1 MANNNLQATLGLDTS
16 DYEKAIKDSKKATE
30 AFESAT
36 RQANEEVKQ
45 QAEQNKKT
53 SKALNE
59 GRNALK
65 NYNASIKELK
75 GQLLQ
80 LEEGSKEYK
89 ATMQK
94 LADEMKRFSDINEVA
109 RMSAN
114 DLGERLSVLTQF
126 GGQIM
131 SGFAVAQGAMG
142 LFGSESENLQKA
154 LLKVQSALAVVQG
167 LQGLEGITKTLPVVK
182 NMVVSLTSA
191 ISKQFLVLMK
201 NPWVALATVLTGV
214 VVYLMSGTE
223 WFKKLTGQIE
233 EATTASN
240 KFGLS
245 QEQINKA
252 QEEANESAKD
262 LLAKYL
268 NLRNEWQ
275 NLTTAQEKN
284 KWISDNKKQFEE
296 LGVSI
301 NSVVEA
307 ENLLIK
313 NTGAFVKALIN
324 RSLINAYQNQM
335 SDITDIYLKAVK
347 DSKNINTKTTLNE
360 LKNSFPEIWDMLKK
374 YTRGNIEGLFKTT
387 GRGLNGYISTLT
399 DNGLWMIQQAIEN
412 YLYTAG
418 EQLGQLILERKTE
431 YQDLLKSNGI
441 KQAATTTTTTPTAP
455 VTATTSKPQNT
466 KPLLENPSNQ
476 DVKSNIE
483 YFWQSV
489 SKTVENSKPQLAP
502 IRLPNVEALLYDYFT
517 KGEQDYKNKAYSQ
530 MARSMGYA
538 YGSQNDYSNRLS
550 ILEELRG
557 KTNDQELIAKIDTEI
572 KDINTQIEALKQQQ
586 LQNSDPEGYK
596 IAETNKA
603 LQEQINLFNGIA
615 DVSKALSG
623 CFDDN
628 TAKWLGFVSQFMSS
642 VSGVLKA
649 YQALTGAAAMKS
661 VAETPVVGW
670 LGMGA
675 ALASTFALF
684 AQLPKFERGGIVQGF
699 DYQGDKVLARVNSG
713 EMVLP
718 RSEQAKLWRA
728 IQGGNLS
735 SSEPQYI
742 EVRVKGKDLVGVLRN
757 YGNKTSKLL

>member
-16 DYEKAIKDSKKATE
+16 DYEKALKDAQKATE
-30 AFESAT
+30 GFEQAT
-36 RQANEEVKQ
+36 RQANEEVKK
-45 QAEQNKKT
+45 QAEENKKT
-53 SKALNE
+53 SKALND
-59 GRNALK
+59 GRSALK

-94 LADEMKRFSDINEVA
+94 LADEMKRFSDINEIA

-114 DLGERLSVLTQF
+114 DLGERLNVLTQF
-126 GGQIM
+126 GGQIA
-131 SGFAVAQGAMG
+131 SGFAVAQGTMG
-142 LFGSESENLQKA
+142 LFGAESENLQKA
-154 LLKVQSALAVVQG
+154 LLKVQSALAVFQG
-167 LQGLEGITKTLPVVK
+167 LQGLEGLSKTLPVVK

-191 ISKQFLVLMK
+191 ISKQFLALMK
-201 NPWVALATVLTGV
+201 NPWVALATVLAGV
-214 VVYLMSGTE
+214 VTYLMSGTE

-245 QEQINKA
+245 QEQIEKA

-284 KWISDNKKQFEE
+284 KWISDNKKQFDE

-324 RSLINAYQNQM
+324 RSLINAYKNQM
-335 SDITDIYLKAVK
+335 SHITDIYLKAVK

-418 EQLGQLILERKTE
+418 EQLGLLIQERQTE

-441 KQAATTTTTTPTAP
+441 TTATTTTPTAP

-466 KPLLENPSNQ
+466 KPLIENPSNQ
-476 DVKSNIE
+476 DVKSNID

-489 SKTVENSKPQLAP
+489 SKAVENSSPQLAP
-502 IRLPNVEALLYDYFT
+502 IRLPNPEALLYDYFT
-517 KGEQDYKNKAYSQ
+517 TGEQDYKNKAYSQ
-530 MARSMGYA
+530 MARSFGVA

-628 TAKWLGFVSQFMSS
+628 TAKWLGFVSQFISS
-642 VSGVLKA
+642 VGGVLKA
-649 YQALTGAAAMKS
+649 YQALTAAAAMKS
-661 VAETPVVGW
+661 AAETPVIGW
-670 LGMGA
+670 LSMGA

-699 DYQGDKVLARVNSG
+699 DYQGDRVLARLNSG

-735 SSEPQYI
+735 LSEPQYI

>member
-16 DYEKAIKDSKKATE
+16 DYEKALKDAQKATE
-30 AFESAT
+30 GFEEAT
-36 RQANEEVKQ
+36 RQANEQVKK
-45 QAEQNKKT
+45 QAEENKKT
-53 SKALNE
+53 SKALND
-59 GRNALK
+59 GRSALK

-94 LADEMKRFSDINEVA
+94 LADEMKRFSDINEIA

-126 GGQIM
+126 GGQIA
-131 SGFAVAQGAMG
+131 SGFSVAQGAMG
-142 LFGSESENLQKA
+142 LFGAESENLQKG
-154 LLKVQSALAVVQG
+154 LLKVQSALAIVQG

-191 ISKQFLVLMK
+191 ISKQFLALMK
-201 NPWVALATVLTGV
+201 NPWVALATVLAGV
-214 VVYLMSGTE
+214 ITYLASGTD

-233 EATTASN
+233 EATSASN

-307 ENLLIK
+307 ENLLIN

-418 EQLGQLILERKTE
+418 KQLGQLILERKTE

-441 KQAATTTTTTPTAP
+441 KQATTTTT
-455 VTATTSKPQNT
+455 TTSKPQNT

-489 SKTVENSKPQLAP
+489 SKTVENAKPQLAP

-530 MARSMGYA
+530 MARSMGVA
-538 YGSQNDYSNRLS
+538 YGSEDDLNSRLG
-550 ILEELRG
+550 ILQSLRG

-586 LQNSDPEGYK
+586 LQTSDPEGYK

-642 VSGVLKA
+642 VSGVLRA

-661 VAETPVVGW
+661 AAETPVIGW
-670 LGMGA
+670 LSMGA

-718 RSEQAKLWRA
+718 RSEQFKLWKA
-728 IQGGNLS
+728 IQSGSFGA
-735 SSEPQYI
+735 SEPQYI

>member
-16 DYEKAIKDSKKATE
+16 EYQKNLEAAQKATE
-30 AFESAT
+30 GFEEAT
-36 RQANEEVKQ
+36 RQANEEVKK
-45 QAEQNKKT
+45 QAEENKKT
-53 SKALNE
+53 SKALND
-59 GRNALK
+59 GRSALK

-94 LADEMKRFSDINEVA
+94 LADEMKRFSDINEIA

-126 GGQIM
+126 GGQIA
-131 SGFAVAQGAMG
+131 SGFAVAQGTMG
-142 LFGSESENLQKA
+142 LFGAESENLQKA
-154 LLKVQSALAVVQG
+154 LVKVQSALAIFQG
-167 LQGLEGITKTLPVVK
+167 LQGLEGISKTLPVVK

-191 ISKQFLVLMK
+191 ISKQFLALMK
-201 NPWVALATVLTGV
+201 NPWITLATVLAGV
-214 VVYLMSGTE
+214 VTYLVSGTE

-245 QEQINKA
+245 QEQIEKA
-252 QEEANESAKD
+252 QEDANETASE
-262 LLAKYL
+262 LLSKYL

-275 NLTTAQEKN
+275 NLTTEQEKN

-301 NSVVEA
+301 NSVVDA

-360 LKNSFPEIWDMLKK
+360 LKNSYPEIWDMLQKD
-374 YTRGNIEGLFKTT
+374 TRGNLEGLFKTT

-418 EQLGQLILERKTE
+418 EQLGQLIQERQTE

-441 KQAATTTTTTPTAP
+441 KQATTATTTTPTAP

-489 SKTVENSKPQLAP
+489 SKTVENAKPQLAP

-530 MARSMGYA
+530 LARSMGVA

-572 KDINTQIEALKQQQ
+572 KDINTQIEALEQQQ
-586 LQNSDPEGYK
+586 LQISDPEGYK
-596 IAETNKA
+596 ILKTNEA
-603 LQEQINLFNGIA
+603 LEEQIQLFNGIA

-623 CFDDN
+623 CFDEN
-628 TAKWLGFVSQFMSS
+628 TAKWLNFVSQFMSS

-649 YQALTGAAAMKS
+649 YMALTGAAAMKS
-661 VAETPVVGW
+661 VAETPIIGW

-699 DYQGDKVLARVNSG
+699 DYQGDRVLARLNSG
-713 EMVLP
+713 ELVLP
-718 RSEQAKLWRA
+718 RSDQAKLWKA
-728 IQGGNLS
+728 IQSGNLGS
-735 SSEPQYI
+735 TEPQYI

>member
-1 MANNNLQATLGLDTS
+1 MANNNLQATIGLDTS
-16 DYEKAIKDSKKATE
+16 EYEKALKDAQKATE
-30 AFESAT
+30 GFEEAT
-36 RQANEEVKQ
+36 RQANEEVKK
-45 QAEQNKKT
+45 QAEENKKT
-53 SKALNE
+53 SKALND
-59 GRNALK
+59 GRSALK

-114 DLGERLSVLTQF
+114 DLGERLNVLTQF
-126 GGQIM
+126 GGQIA
-131 SGFAVAQGAMG
+131 SGFAVAQGTMG
-142 LFGSESENLQKA
+142 LFGAESENLQKA
-154 LLKVQSALAVVQG
+154 LLKVQSALAIVQG

-191 ISKQFLVLMK
+191 ISKQFLALMK
-201 NPWVALATVLTGV
+201 NPWVALATVLAGV
-214 VVYLMSGTE
+214 VTYLISGTE
-223 WFKKLTGQIE
+223 WFKKLTGQIN

-245 QEQINKA
+245 QEQITKA
-252 QEEANESAKD
+252 QEEANSTASD

-284 KWISDNKKQFEE
+284 KWISDNKKQFDE
-296 LGVSI
+296 LGISI

-307 ENLLIK
+307 EN
-313 NTGAFVKALIN
+313 ALISNTDAFIQALVN
-324 RSLINAYQNQM
+324 RSLADAYKNQM
-335 SDITDIYLKAVK
+335 DDVASTYLKALS
-347 DSKNINTKTTLNE
+347 DAKNISTTTTWDE
-360 LKNSFPEIWDMLKK
+360 LKNSYPEIWDMLQKD
-374 YTRGNIEGLFKTT
+374 TRGNLEGLFKNSGT
-387 GRGLNGYISTLT
+387 GIGGYIYKLT
-399 DNGLWMIQQAIEN
+399 EDGVKRIPQAIEN
-412 YLYTAG
+412 YLKTTSKV
-418 EQLGQLILERKTE
+418 LGNAIQDLETKS
-431 YQDLLKSNGI
+431 QDLLKSNGI
-441 KQAATTTTTTPTAP
+441 TTTTTTTPTAP

-466 KPLLENPSNQ
+466 KPLIENPSNQ

-489 SKTVENSKPQLAP
+489 SKAVENSSPQLAP
-502 IRLPNVEALLYDYFT
+502 IRLPNVEALLSDYFT
-517 KGEQDYKNKAYSQ
+517 TGEQDYKNKAYSQ
-530 MARSMGYA
+530 MARSIGVA

-572 KDINTQIEALKQQQ
+572 KEIKNQIEALEQQQ
-586 LQNSDPEGYK
+586 LQTSDPEGYK

-642 VSGVLKA
+642 VGGVLKA

-661 VAETPVVGW
+661 VAETPIVGW

-684 AQLPKFERGGIVQGF
+684 AQLPKFEKGGIVGGF
-699 DYQGDKVLARVNSG
+699 SYHNDRVLARLSSG
-713 EMVLP
+713 ELVLP

-728 IQGGNLS
+728 IQSGNFGT
-735 SSEPQYI
+735 SEPQYI

>member
-1 MANNNLQATLGLDTS
+1 MANNNLQATIGLDTS
-16 DYEKAIKDSKKATE
+16 EYEKALKDAQKATE
-30 AFESAT
+30 NFEEAT
-36 RQANEEVKQ
+36 RQANEEVKK
-45 QAEQNKKT
+45 QAEENKKT
-53 SKALNE
+53 SKALND
-59 GRNALK
+59 GRSALK

-126 GGQIM
+126 GGQIA
-131 SGFAVAQGAMG
+131 SGFAVAQGTMG

-154 LLKVQSALAVVQG
+154 LLKVQSALAIFQG

-182 NMVVSLTSA
+182 NMIVSLTSA
-191 ISKQFLVLMK
+191 ISKQFLALMK
-201 NPWVALATVLTGV
+201 NPWVALATVLAGV
-214 VVYLMSGTE
+214 ITYLVSGTE

-245 QEQINKA
+245 QEQITKA
-252 QEEANESAKD
+252 QEEANETASD

-284 KWISDNKKQFEE
+284 KWISDNKKLFEE

-301 NSVVEA
+301 NSVVDA
-307 ENLLIK
+307 ENLLIN

-324 RSLINAYQNQM
+324 RSLINAYKNQM
-335 SDITDIYLKAVK
+335 SDITDIYIKAVK

-418 EQLGQLILERKTE
+418 EQLGLLILERQTE
-431 YQDLLKSNGI
+431 YQDLLKANGI
-441 KQAATTTTTTPTAP
+441 KQATTTPTAP
-455 VTATTSKPQNT
+455 VTATPTATPTATTSKPQNT

-489 SKTVENSKPQLAP
+489 SKAVENSKPQLAP

-530 MARSMGYA
+530 MARSMGVA

-550 ILEELRG
+550 ILGELRG
-557 KTNDQELIAKIDTEI
+557 KTNDQELIAKIDTE
-572 KDINTQIEALKQQQ
+572 
-586 LQNSDPEGYK
+586 
-596 IAETNKA
+596 TNKA
-603 LQEQINLFNGIA
+603 LEEQIQLFNGIA

-623 CFDDN
+623 CFDEN
-628 TAKWLGFVSQFMSS
+628 TAKWLNFVSQFMSS
-642 VSGVLKA
+642 VSGMIEAYKTLTILSALKSA
-649 YQALTGAAAMKS
+649 S
-661 VAETPVVGW
+661 DTPIIGW
-670 LGMGA
+670 LSMGA
-675 ALASTFALF
+675 ALASTLALF
-684 AQLPKFERGGIVQGF
+684 AQLPQFAQGGIVQGF
-699 DYQGDKVLARVNSG
+699 DYQGDKVLARLNSG
-713 EMVLP
+713 ELVLP
-718 RSEQAKLWRA
+718 RTDQAKLWRA
-728 IQGGNLS
+728 IQSGNLGS
-735 SSEPQYI
+735 TEPQYI

>member
-1 MANNNLQATLGLDTS
+1 MANNNLQATIGLDTS
-16 DYEKAIKDSKKATE
+16 EYEKALKDAQKATE
-30 AFESAT
+30 GFEEAT
-36 RQANEEVKQ
+36 RQANEEVKK
-45 QAEQNKKT
+45 QAEENKKT
-53 SKALNE
+53 SKALND
-59 GRNALK
+59 GRSALK

-94 LADEMKRFSDINEVA
+94 LADEMKRFSDINEIA

-114 DLGERLSVLTQF
+114 DLGERLNVLTQF
-126 GGQIM
+126 GGQIA
-131 SGFAVAQGAMG
+131 SGFAVAQGTMG
-142 LFGSESENLQKA
+142 LFGAESENLQKA
-154 LLKVQSALAVVQG
+154 LLKVQSALAIVQG

-191 ISKQFLVLMK
+191 ISTQFLKLMK
-201 NPWVALATVLTGV
+201 NPWVALATVLAGV
-214 VVYLMSGTE
+214 ITYLASGTE

-233 EATTASN
+233 EATSASN

-245 QEQINKA
+245 QEQITKA
-252 QEEANESAKD
+252 QEEANETASD

-275 NLTTAQEKN
+275 NLTTEQQKN

-301 NSVVEA
+301 NSVVDA

-431 YQDLLKSNGI
+431 YQDLLKANGI
-441 KQAATTTTTTPTAP
+441 KQATTTTTTTPTAP
-455 VTATTSKPQNT
+455 VTAITSKPQNT

-530 MARSMGYA
+530 MARSMGVA
-538 YGSQNDYSNRLS
+538 YGLEDDLNSRLG
-550 ILEELRG
+550 ILQSLRRKTDDLEFKG
-557 KTNDQELIAKIDTEI
+557 KINNEI
-572 KDINTQIEALKQQQ
+572 KEIKNQIEALEQQQ
-586 LQNSDPEGYK
+586 LQTSDPEGYK
-596 IAETNKA
+596 ILKTNEA
-603 LQEQINLFNGIA
+603 LQEQIDLFDGIA

-642 VSGVLKA
+642 VSGILRA
-649 YQALTGAAAMKS
+649 YQALTGAAAMRS

-699 DYQGDKVLARVNSG
+699 DYQGDRVLARLNSG
-713 EMVLP
+713 ELVLP
-718 RSEQAKLWRA
+718 RSDQAKLWKA
-728 IQGGNLS
+728 IQSGNLS

>member
-1 MANNNLQATLGLDTS
+1 MANNNLQATIGLDTS
-16 DYEKAIKDSKKATE
+16 EYEKALKDAQKATE
-30 AFESAT
+30 GFEEAT
-36 RQANEEVKQ
+36 RQANEEVKK
-45 QAEQNKKT
+45 QAEENKKT
-53 SKALNE
+53 SKSLND
-59 GRNALK
+59 GRSALK

-94 LADEMKRFSDINEVA
+94 LADEMKRFSDINEIA

-114 DLGERLSVLTQF
+114 DLGERLNVLTQF
-126 GGQIM
+126 GGQIA
-131 SGFAVAQGAMG
+131 SGFAVAQGTMG
-142 LFGSESENLQKA
+142 LFGAESENLQKA
-154 LLKVQSALAVVQG
+154 LLKVQSALAIVQG

-191 ISKQFLVLMK
+191 ISKQFLALMK
-201 NPWVALATVLTGV
+201 NPWVALATVLAGV
-214 VVYLMSGTE
+214 VTYLMSGTE

-245 QEQINKA
+245 QEQIEKA
-252 QEEANESAKD
+252 QEDANETASE

-296 LGVSI
+296 LGFSI

-324 RSLINAYQNQM
+324 RSLINAYKNQM

-387 GRGLNGYISTLT
+387 GRGLNGYIYTLT

-418 EQLGQLILERKTE
+418 EQLGLLIQERQTE

-441 KQAATTTTTTPTAP
+441 KETTTTTTTPTAP

-466 KPLLENPSNQ
+466 KPLLENPSNSQ

-530 MARSMGYA
+530 MARSMGVA
-538 YGSQNDYSNRLS
+538 YGSEDDLNSRLG

-586 LQNSDPEGYK
+586 LQTSDPEGYK
-596 IAETNKA
+596 ILKTNEA

-642 VSGVLKA
+642 VSGVLRA

-699 DYQGDKVLARVNSG
+699 DYQGDTVLARLSSG
-713 EMVLP
+713 ELVLP
-718 RSEQAKLWRA
+718 RSDQFKLWRA
-728 IQGGNLS
+728 IQSGNFGA
-735 SSEPQYI
+735 SEPQYI

>member
-16 DYEKAIKDSKKATE
+16 DYESALKQAQKATE
-30 AFESAT
+30 GFEEAT
-36 RQANEEVKQ
+36 RQANEEVKK
-45 QAEQNKKT
+45 QAEENKKT
-53 SKALNE
+53 SKALSE
-59 GRNALK
+59 GKSALK
-65 NYNASIKELK
+65 NYNQNLKEMK
-75 GQLLQ
+75 GQLLT

-94 LADEMKRFSDINEVA
+94 LADEMKRFSDINEIA

-114 DLGERLSVLTQF
+114 DLGERLNVLTQF
-126 GGQIM
+126 GGQIA
-131 SGFAVAQGAMG
+131 SGFAVAQGTMG
-142 LFGSESENLQKA
+142 LFGAESENLQKA
-154 LLKVQSALAVVQG
+154 LLKTTSALAI
-167 LQGLEGITKTLPVVK
+167 LQGLAGLEGLSKTLPVVK

-191 ISKQFLVLMK
+191 ISKQFLALMK
-201 NPWVALATVLTGV
+201 NPWVALATVLAGV
-214 VVYLMSGTE
+214 VVYLTSGTE

-233 EATTASN
+233 EATSASN

-252 QEEANESAKD
+252 QEDANETASE
-262 LLAKYL
+262 LLSKYL

-307 ENLLIK
+307 ENLLIN

-324 RSLINAYQNQM
+324 RSLINAYKNQM

-360 LKNSFPEIWDMLKK
+360 LKNSFPEIWDILKK

-431 YQDLLKSNGI
+431 YQDLLKANGI
-441 KQAATTTTTTPTAP
+441 KQATTTTTTTPTAP

-530 MARSMGYA
+530 MARSMGVA
-538 YGSQNDYSNRLS
+538 YGSEDDLNSRLG
-550 ILEELRG
+550 ILQSLRRKADDLEFKG
-557 KTNDQELIAKIDTEI
+557 KIDNEI
-572 KDINTQIEALKQQQ
+572 KEIKNQIEALEQQQ
-586 LQNSDPEGYK
+586 LQTSDPEGYK
-596 IAETNKA
+596 ILKTNEA
-603 LQEQINLFNGIA
+603 LEEQIQLFNGIA

-642 VSGVLKA
+642 VSGVLRA
-649 YQALTGAAAMKS
+649 YLALTGAAAMKS
-661 VAETPVVGW
+661 VAATPVVGW

-718 RSEQAKLWRA
+718 RTEQFKLWKA
-728 IQGGNLS
+728 IQSGSFG

>member
-1 MANNNLQATLGLDTS
+1 MANTNLQATIGLDTS
-16 DYEKAIKDSKKATE
+16 EYEKALKDAQKATE
-30 AFESAT
+30 GFEEAT
-36 RQANEEVKQ
+36 RQANEEVKK
-45 QAEQNKKT
+45 QAEENKKT
-53 SKALNE
+53 SKALND
-59 GRNALK
+59 GRSALK

-94 LADEMKRFSDINEVA
+94 LADEMKRFSDINEIA

-126 GGQIM
+126 GGQIA
-131 SGFAVAQGAMG
+131 SGFAVAQGTMG
-142 LFGSESENLQKA
+142 LFGAESENLQKA
-154 LLKVQSALAVVQG
+154 LLKVQSALAIVQG

-191 ISKQFLVLMK
+191 ISKQFLALMK
-201 NPWVALATVLTGV
+201 NPWVALATVLAGV
-214 VVYLMSGTE
+214 VTYLVSGTE

-233 EATTASN
+233 EATSASN

-245 QEQINKA
+245 QEQISKA
-252 QEEANESAKD
+252 QEEANETASE

-313 NTGAFVKALIN
+313 NTDAFIQALVN
-324 RSLINAYQNQM
+324 RSLADAYKNQM
-335 SDITDIYLKAVK
+335 NDVASTYLKALS
-347 DSKNINTKTTLNE
+347 DAKNISTKTTWDD
-360 LKNSFPEIWDMLKK
+360 LKNSFPEIWDMLQKD
-374 YTRGNIEGLFKTT
+374 TRGNFEGLFKNSGT
-387 GRGLNGYISTLT
+387 GLGGYIYTLT
-399 DNGLWMIQQAIEN
+399 EDGVKRIQQAIEN
-412 YLYTAG
+412 YLYTVS
-418 EQLGQLILERKTE
+418 EKLGLAIQDLETKS
-431 YQDLLKSNGI
+431 QDLLKSNGI
-441 KQAATTTTTTPTAP
+441 TTTTTTTPTAP

-466 KPLLENPSNQ
+466 KPLIEKPSNQ

-489 SKTVENSKPQLAP
+489 SKAVENSKPQLAP

-530 MARSMGYA
+530 MARSMGVA

-596 IAETNKA
+596 ILKTNEE
-603 LQEQINLFNGIA
+603 LEEQIKLFNGIA

-623 CFDDN
+623 CFDEN
-628 TAKWLGFVSQFMSS
+628 TAKWLNFTASFMSS

-649 YQALTGAAAMKS
+649 YMALTGAAAMKS
-661 VAETPVVGW
+661 VAETPVIGW

-675 ALASTFALF
+675 ALASTISFF
-684 AQLPKFERGGIVQGF
+684 KQLPKFERGGIVQGF
-699 DYQGDKVLARVNSG
+699 DYQGDRVLARLNSG
-713 EMVLP
+713 ELVLP
-718 RSEQAKLWRA
+718 RSDQFKLWKA
-728 IQGGNLS
+728 IQSGNFG

>member
-16 DYEKAIKDSKKATE
+16 EYQKNLEAAQKATE
-30 AFESAT
+30 GFEEAT
-36 RQANEEVKQ
+36 RQANEEVKK
-45 QAEQNKKT
+45 QAEENKKT
-53 SKALNE
+53 SKALND
-59 GRNALK
+59 GRSALK

-94 LADEMKRFSDINEVA
+94 LADEMKRFSDINEIA

-126 GGQIM
+126 GGQIA
-131 SGFAVAQGAMG
+131 SGFAVAQGTMG
-142 LFGSESENLQKA
+142 LFGAESENLQKA
-154 LLKVQSALAVVQG
+154 LVKVQSALAIFQG
-167 LQGLEGITKTLPVVK
+167 LQGLEGISKTLPVVK

-191 ISKQFLVLMK
+191 ISKQFLALMK
-201 NPWVALATVLTGV
+201 NPWIALATVLAGV
-214 VVYLMSGTE
+214 VTYLVSGTE

-245 QEQINKA
+245 QEQIEKA
-252 QEEANESAKD
+252 QEDANETASE
-262 LLAKYL
+262 LLSKYL

-275 NLTTAQEKN
+275 NLTTEQEKN

-301 NSVVEA
+301 NSVVDA

-360 LKNSFPEIWDMLKK
+360 LKNSYPEIWDMLQKD
-374 YTRGNIEGLFKTT
+374 TRGNLEGLFKTT

-418 EQLGQLILERKTE
+418 EQLGQLIQERQTE

-441 KQAATTTTTTPTAP
+441 KQATTATTTTPTAP

-489 SKTVENSKPQLAP
+489 SKTVENAKPQLAP

-530 MARSMGYA
+530 LARSMGVA

-572 KDINTQIEALKQQQ
+572 KDINTQIEALEQQQ
-586 LQNSDPEGYK
+586 LQISDPEGYK
-596 IAETNKA
+596 ILKTNEA
-603 LQEQINLFNGIA
+603 LEEQIQLFNGIA

-623 CFDDN
+623 CFDEN
-628 TAKWLGFVSQFMSS
+628 TAKWLNFVSQFMSS

-649 YQALTGAAAMKS
+649 YMALTGAAAMKS
-661 VAETPVVGW
+661 VAETPIIGW

-699 DYQGDKVLARVNSG
+699 DYQGDRVLARLNSG
-713 EMVLP
+713 ELVLP
-718 RSEQAKLWRA
+718 RSDQAKLWKA
-728 IQGGNLS
+728 IQSGNLGS
-735 SSEPQYI
+735 TEPQYI

>member
-1 MANNNLQATLGLDTS
+1 MANNNLQATIGLDTS
-16 DYEKAIKDSKKATE
+16 EYEKALKDAQKATE
-30 AFESAT
+30 GFEEAT
-36 RQANEEVKQ
+36 RQANEEVKK
-45 QAEQNKKT
+45 QAEENKKT
-53 SKALNE
+53 SKALND
-59 GRNALK
+59 GRSALK

-94 LADEMKRFSDINEVA
+94 LADEMKRFSDINELA
-109 RMSAN
+109 RMSA
-114 DLGERLSVLTQF
+114 DDVGERLSVLTQF
-126 GGQIM
+126 GGQIA
-131 SGFAVAQGAMG
+131 SGFAVAQGTMG
-142 LFGSESENLQKA
+142 LFGAESENLQKA
-154 LLKVQSALAVVQG
+154 LLKVQSALAIVQG

-191 ISKQFLVLMK
+191 ISKQFLALMK
-201 NPWVALATVLTGV
+201 NPWVALATVLAGV
-214 VVYLMSGTE
+214 VTYLMSGTE

-233 EATTASN
+233 EATSASN

-245 QEQINKA
+245 QEQIEKA
-252 QEEANESAKD
+252 QEDANETASD

-296 LGVSI
+296 LGISI

-307 ENLLIK
+307 ENLLIN
-313 NTGAFVKALIN
+313 NTDAFVKALIN
-324 RSLINAYQNQM
+324 RSLINAYKNQM

-418 EQLGQLILERKTE
+418 EQLGLLIQERQTE

-441 KQAATTTTTTPTAP
+441 KEATTTTTTPTA
-455 VTATTSKPQNT
+455 TTSKPKNT
-466 KPLLENPSNQ
+466 KPLIENPSNQ

-489 SKTVENSKPQLAP
+489 SKAVENSSPQLAP
-502 IRLPNVEALLYDYFT
+502 IRLPNVEALLHNYFT
-517 KGEQDYKNKAYSQ
+517 TGEQDYKNKAYSQ
-530 MARSMGYA
+530 MARSMGVA
-538 YGSQNDYSNRLS
+538 YGSEDDYSNRLS

-557 KTNDQELIAKIDTEI
+557 KTNDQELIAKIDNEI

-596 IAETNKA
+596 IDETNKA

-642 VSGVLKA
+642 VAGVLKA
-649 YQALTGAAAMKS
+649 YMALTGAAAMRS
-661 VAETPVVGW
+661 AAETPILGW
-670 LGMGA
+670 LSMGA

-684 AQLPKFERGGIVQGF
+684 AQLPKFEKGGIVQGF
-699 DYQGDKVLARVNSG
+699 DYQGDRVLARLNSG
-713 EMVLP
+713 ELVLP
-718 RSEQAKLWRA
+718 RTDQAKLWRA
-728 IQGGNLS
+728 IQSGNFG

>member
-16 DYEKAIKDSKKATE
+16 DYESALKQAQKATE
-30 AFESAT
+30 GFEEAT
-36 RQANEEVKQ
+36 RQANEQVKK
-45 QAEQNKKT
+45 QAEENKKT
-53 SKALNE
+53 SKTLND
-59 GRNALK
+59 GRSALK

-94 LADEMKRFSDINEVA
+94 LADEMKRFSDINEIA

-114 DLGERLSVLTQF
+114 DLGERLNVLTQF
-126 GGQIM
+126 GGQIA
-131 SGFAVAQGAMG
+131 SGFAVAQGTMG
-142 LFGSESENLQKA
+142 LFGAESENLQKA
-154 LLKVQSALAVVQG
+154 LLKVQSALAIVQG

-191 ISKQFLVLMK
+191 ISKQFLALMK
-201 NPWVALATVLTGV
+201 NPWVALATVLAGV
-214 VVYLMSGTE
+214 VTYLMSGTE

-307 ENLLIK
+307 ENLLIN
-313 NTGAFVKALIN
+313 NTGAFIKALIN
-324 RSLINAYQNQM
+324 RSLINAYKNQM
-335 SDITDIYLKAVK
+335 SYITDIYLKTVK

-418 EQLGQLILERKTE
+418 EQLGLLIQERQTE

-441 KQAATTTTTTPTAP
+441 KQATTTTTTTPTAT

-466 KPLLENPSNQ
+466 KPLIENPSNQ

-530 MARSMGYA
+530 MARSMGVA

-596 IAETNKA
+596 IGETNKA

-623 CFDDN
+623 AFDDN

-649 YQALTGAAAMKS
+649 YMALTGAAAMKS
-661 VAETPVVGW
+661 AAETPVVGW
-670 LGMGA
+670 LGMSA

-684 AQLPKFERGGIVQGF
+684 AQLPRYEKGGIVQGF
-699 DYQGDKVLARVNSG
+699 DYQGDRVLARLNSG
-713 EMVLP
+713 ELVLP
-718 RSEQAKLWRA
+718 RTEQAKLWRG
-728 IQGGNLS
+728 IQSGNFGV
-735 SSEPQYI
+735 SEPQYI
-742 EVRVKGKDLVGVLRN
+742 EVRVKGTDLVGVLKKYNSKQR
-757 YGNKTSKLL
+757 KLL